1 MSDINDLMSSG
12 EAQSSPVLDDLIT
25 TTPLP
30 ADVPPTS
37 AIKNTAATTAL
48 LQGNTDSAIDTYHSL
63 VQEGHEGGNQILST
77 LTQQNAT
84 KQSSKDLSTL
94 TTQLADPSVSLEQ
107 KQAALKGFKTSDFLK
122 DRAVQLQ
129 SNMLSA
135 PSKGETLDAEQARLS
150 VSDQLTEMYNSRAV
164 IQGMVNNAI
173 AQFPDRTIL
182 GAFGDAF
189 ATTLPFNQ
197 QIVTSKIQRAINPNA
212 NIIDT
217 FRTYLTPGKTQ
228 ADIVAQL
235 NNLPTDQKIAYAGQ
249 LIDAIKNNSSLLFGS
264 DNQENAY
271 QFLTQLSTGGID
283 GLDQFGT
290 NAMAA
295 LDLLGA
301 GGIVR
306 AGAEGVEAAGRA
318 IKGAKEAPRV
328 EPSFGPKQYR
338 GTEQPSPG
346 NPPRAGEKAYRPGSR
361 NEGVT
366 DVPFQ
371 DMNGA
376 GPGVTDVPFTE
387 TARQGPVGVGP
398 NRQIYNTVPKLTQEP
413 TSLGNRR
420 GLIGG
425 EQPPLLAN
433 PTARL
438 AAAEEKVN
446 TELAVVRKHPASPGE
461 LANHTNPEQARN
473 MNDIATRPDADPEIA
488 QAFYNNSPDQVYLN
502 YHAGQVSEVG
512 RGVDTIPSDI
522 DQVARQASQPTDA
535 RQAFM
540 VYDNLGD
547 RYTDAERATAL
558 SHKQNYFDNATGIS
572 AVDGMAGHGV
582 SLDGGTFHVSTV
594 YESPQ
599 GSWNKAQDAW
609 ETVQYALR
617 QEGIGPENMEL
628 LRKEGNQHV
637 PVQYSADLPDGDYKV
652 RIHAIRNMDNF
663 DVITWD
669 SLDVKRNY
677 FDRIPQLVST
687 DKGSLSSYMLDASN
701 MLHPTITGS
710 AVNVDFQ
717 SAKLDKILIE
727 HLKESSDIFKALP
740 SDRYAKV
747 RGYLIEANEKRI
759 DYDVTDLMARGFS
772 ADEIKGIRKW
782 RDYWDVHYDLEN
794 QDLVHSM
801 RNRGIQVVDNGQT
814 KLFAKP
820 VPKSTNP
827 NLFFDVNTQQVR
839 GFGAGEKDLLYANGG
854 TIAEL
859 VRPITIN
866 GTQVTHIVVPQTP
879 QAYLRGLRDTDEVL
893 NRLKGYFQKTYK
905 APKFV
910 DKVQLNA
917 QGVVT
922 HRETVAVAGDIPT
935 AELFRRRMSAGSTDN
950 YVVRGDVRA
959 LTSDLTEA
967 WDLNAASGRISQR
980 HRGQT
985 LVDASGVNTLG
996 TTFIADPMDSA
1007 VRAANSISN
1016 RAISRPMIEATKER
1030 FMQQYGH
1037 LLPLEHGRPRYPRT
1051 IDEIGSHGE
1060 ESTSA
1065 IADARTTFMMIQKLE
1080 HGFSNAMD
1088 NATKAWLNQIADLI
1102 GNQGWGT
1109 GERVLRAAA
1118 DAGPQALARKA
1129 ASNLYITA
1137 NPLRQWVIQSWQA
1150 VRMLSYNPIGSVTG
1164 SIAKLSG
1171 DWLIAKTGATGFGYK
1186 PNTKFLKFVEDSG
1199 LLESVDRHTLVNSS
1213 MQYVADFGNKFA
1225 RAKNI
1230 GLAPARA
1237 LRRVGFDVGEG
1248 ANRLGHLAAVFD
1260 RYERLAAGGNRAF
1273 DLSQGPVRAK
1283 AYSEASA
1290 LMGDMTRAGEMPY
1303 TASTAGAIFQ
1313 FLQAPH
1319 KILTQSFNRRLDPW
1333 TRVRLAVGD
1342 AAMFGVA
1349 PAGVIAGWLG
1359 LDKLTNGNTE
1369 LMDYLDNGLVAMAF
1383 NHTINEFWP
1392 DSGKVDFS
1400 SLDPRGLDGI
1410 YKILGG
1416 LAGQYNMAEVIRNS
1430 PAGGLLSG
1438 SRVSTATRSI
1448 ARFFNPNPEYDSN
1461 NPTTFLGM
1469 MNDIAALTSGW
1480 SNAQKAK
1487 LIVDTQRRA
1496 SQFGDQI
1503 DQKATTPQAIA
1514 QLFGFGSYTQKELF
1528 ELSQQNQKVNK
1539 AYEDDVRN
1547 KYKEIKQY
1555 YTEKFKNGDA
1565 DPDWISGVT
1574 GAALNIYK
1582 DQPRAL
1588 AIINKQMK
1596 YDLEQGD
1603 TGLVKQIIQRCG
1615 IPEPGAIHDT
1625 IDRAPNLSDDQ
1636 KKRLHQIC
1644 NDFETIRDK
1653 IKEK

>member
-12 EAQSSPVLDDLIT
+12 DAQSSPVLDDLIT

-94 TTQLADPSVSLEQ
+94 TTQLADPSVSFEQ

-150 VSDQLTEMYNSRAV
+150 VSDQLTEMYNSRSV

-189 ATTLPFNQ
+189 ASTLPFNQ

-228 ADIVAQL
+228 ADIIAQL

-249 LIDAIKNNSSLLFGS
+249 LIDAIKNNSSLIFGS

-271 QFLTQLSTGGID
+271 QFLTQLSNGGVD

-318 IKGAKEAPRV
+318 IKGAKATQQTRV
-328 EPSFGPKQYR
+328 EPGSFNLQQVPGGKAEPRMEGTKVPVTQPK
-338 GTEQPSPG
+338 TVPSVLGGSGVAP
-346 NPPRAGEKAYRPGSR
+346 NPAAP
-361 NEGVT
+361 N
-366 DVPFQ
+366 
-371 DMNGA
+371 
-376 GPGVTDVPFTE
+376 
-387 TARQGPVGVGP
+387 VGP
-398 NRQIYNTVPKLTQEP
+398 LLTPKGPATAVPENAKSVLDEARNLTGSTSGATPALLGGSGRNLTQVETKQVP
-413 TSLGNRR
+413 A
-420 GLIGG
+420 
-425 EQPPLLAN
+425 LLRAQN
-433 PTARL
+433 
-438 AAAEEKVN
+438 KVE

-535 RQAFM
+535 REAFM

-558 SHKQNYFDNATGIS
+558 SHNQNYFDNATGIS
-572 AVDGMAGHGV
+572 PVDGMAGHGV
-582 SLDGGTFHVSTV
+582 SLDGGTLHVNTV

-617 QEGIGPENMEL
+617 QEGIGAENMEL

-637 PVQYSADLPDGDYKV
+637 PVEYSPDLPDGDYKI
-652 RIHAIRNMDNF
+652 RINLTRNLDNF
-663 DVITWD
+663 DVTRWD
-669 SLDVKRNY
+669 HLDVKNNY

-687 DKGSLSSYMLDASN
+687 DKGSLSSYMLDAAGQ
-701 MLHPTITGS
+701 LHPTITGA
-710 AVNVDFQ
+710 AVNVDYQ

-727 HLKESSDIFKALP
+727 HLKESSDIFKSLP
-740 SDRYAKV
+740 TDRYAKV

-759 DYDVTDLMARGFS
+759 DYDVTDLMARGFN

-839 GFGAGEKDLLYANGG
+839 GFGAGEKDLLYSNGG
-854 TIAEL
+854 TMAEL

-866 GTQVTHIVVPQTP
+866 GTQITHIVVPNTP

-905 APKFV
+905 SPKFV

-917 QGVVT
+917 NGVVT

-959 LTSDLTEA
+959 LTSDLAEA

-980 HRGQT
+980 HRGQA
-985 LVDASGVNTLG
+985 LVDASGTNTLG
-996 TTFIADPMDSA
+996 TTFLADPMDSA

-1016 RAISRPMIEATKER
+1016 RAVSRPMIEATKER

-1037 LLPLEHGRPRYPRT
+1037 LVPLENGRPRFPRT

-1065 IADARTTFMMIQKLE
+1065 IADARTTFMYIQKLE
-1080 HGFSNAMD
+1080 HGFANAMD
-1088 NATKAWLNQIADLI
+1088 NATKAWLNQLSDVI
-1102 GNQGWGT
+1102 GNAGWGT

-1118 DAGPQALARKA
+1118 DSGPQALARKA

-1150 VRMLSYNPIGSVTG
+1150 VRMLSYNPMGSVTG

-1213 MQYVADFGNKFA
+1213 MQYIADFGNKFA

-1230 GLAPARA
+1230 GLAPVRA

-1260 RYERLAAGGNRAF
+1260 RYERLAAGGNKAF
-1273 DLSQGPVRAK
+1273 DLTQGAVKAK
-1283 AYSEASA
+1283 AFSEASA

-1430 PAGGLLSG
+1430 PAGGLLTG
-1438 SRVSTATRSI
+1438 NRVSTATRSI

-1487 LIVDTQRRA
+1487 LIVETQRRA

-1588 AIINKQMK
+1588 EIINKQMK